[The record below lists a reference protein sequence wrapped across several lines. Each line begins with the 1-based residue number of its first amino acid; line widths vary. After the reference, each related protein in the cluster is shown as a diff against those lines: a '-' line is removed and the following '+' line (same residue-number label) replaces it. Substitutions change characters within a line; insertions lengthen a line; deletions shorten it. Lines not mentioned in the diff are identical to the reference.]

1 MLIYASPRA
10 AVLARPYVHWRKQPS
25 DADAEDL
32 FSKWVAAISAAPWTE
47 EVAGSVVGALL

>member
-1 MLIYASPRA
+1 MLICVNPRA
-10 AVLARPYVHWRKQPS
+10 AVLAGPYVHWRKQSS

-32 FSKWVAAISAAPWTE
+32 FSKWVTAISAAPCTE